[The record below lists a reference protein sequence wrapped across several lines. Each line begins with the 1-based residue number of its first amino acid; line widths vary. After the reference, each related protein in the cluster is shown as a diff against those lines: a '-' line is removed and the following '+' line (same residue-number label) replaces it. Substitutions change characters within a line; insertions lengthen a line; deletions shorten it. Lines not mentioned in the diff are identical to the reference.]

1 MGMMN
6 IYDIQDA
13 KSQEDLNYGK
23 MMGNTQQGR
32 TAVSVMGMMGSQLGS
47 AAGSLLGGRTPQ
59 EQKMDKV
66 QEIQAKFGEPE
77 TQEDLNNIIVA
88 FKEAGMPDLATQLTK
103 DFGDM
108 LKIRGLLNEPELKTE
123 WRLDVGKNFTTLYAN
138 ENLPGQPEGLD
149 TRTKIIKYLNSLV
162 SAGTIKNQIK
172 KDWMKDYDLAYKAK
186 GEAYVSTNA
195 LKGKQ
200 AGKGGVSADSVLSQ
214 DKKLDIPKTAEAQQ
228 RILVRELE
236 SLPEIA
242 RLAAQANPK
251 NNQAIYAEL
260 KKRQLE
266 LHSKINA
273 LTPKIDEEALSEYHG
288 QATSIFDTNAA
299 KYKKNPNYY

>member
-1 MGMMN
+1 MAFSPDGMFYLSQAELEPTTKIIGGAARGMLGLQN
-6 IYDIQDA
+6 KEELVNEILQGADYKTPEGRRAALDQIRAIDPDRWATLNKQNQD
-13 KSQEDLNYGK
+13 Y
-23 MMGNTQQGR
+23 
-32 TAVSVMGMMGSQLGS
+32 
-47 AAGSLLGGRTPQ
+47 
-59 EQKMDKV
+59 
-66 QEIQAKFGEPE
+66 E
-77 TQEDLNNIIVA
+77 TQE
-88 FKEAGMPDLATQLTK
+88 LALTK
-103 DFGDM
+103 GY
-108 LKIRGLLNEPELKTE
+108 NTPVLKTE

-214 DKKLDIPKTAEAQQ
+214 DKKLDIPKTADAQQ